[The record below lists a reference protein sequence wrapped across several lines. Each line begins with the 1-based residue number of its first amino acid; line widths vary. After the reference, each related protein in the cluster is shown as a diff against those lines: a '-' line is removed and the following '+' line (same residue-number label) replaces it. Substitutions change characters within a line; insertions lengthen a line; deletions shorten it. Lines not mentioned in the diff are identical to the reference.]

1 LPNTYNATKQNVGED
16 SLDSDANKDGII
28 RVDNATQNNYTYDV
42 GIYCDCDDYK
52 VNPDQHKDLKMPA
65 FNIAG
70 VLVMILAIFTIARR
84 ED

>member
-1 LPNTYNATKQNVGED
+1 
-16 SLDSDANKDGII
+16 
-28 RVDNATQNNYTYDV
+28 
-42 GIYCDCDDYK
+42 
-52 VNPDQHKDLKMPA
+52 MPA